1 VGSLEAMGKKGKKRK
16 AKEVEEKVRGLMV
29 TQYGEVSSFYF
40 LLFVLCFL
48 LGRT

>member
-40 LLFVLCFL
+40 CFL
-48 LGRT
+48 YYVFC